1 MVISH
6 ERIDSFV
13 IVLPPAV
20 CSVVQHSLA
29 WRPLCLTAAADG
41 FQNREATVFIKN
53 DELANKLGTR
63 FLEECDATQR
73 SGSSH
78 VEVTCWGSF

>member
-1 MVISH
+1 MPH
-6 ERIDSFV
+6 K
-13 IVLPPAV
+13 
-20 CSVVQHSLA
+20 
-29 WRPLCLTAAADG
+29 AAADG

>member
-1 MVISH
+1 MPH
-6 ERIDSFV
+6 K
-13 IVLPPAV
+13 AV
-20 CSVVQHSLA
+20 
-29 WRPLCLTAAADG
+29 ADG

-78 VEVTCWGSF
+78 VEVTCWGSFSVAVCDLTLFVGFLPNHPNPCTLAV

>member
-1 MVISH
+1 MNALTRLLIGSAAGG
-6 ERIDSFV
+6 
-13 IVLPPAV
+13 L
-20 CSVVQHSLA
+20 LA
-29 WRPLCLTAAADG
+29 GAAFLGLEAAMPHKAASDG
-41 FQNREATVFIKN
+41 FQNREATVYIKN

>member
-1 MVISH
+1 MPH
-6 ERIDSFV
+6 K
-13 IVLPPAV
+13 
-20 CSVVQHSLA
+20 
-29 WRPLCLTAAADG
+29 AAADG
-41 FQNREATVFIKN
+41 FQNREATVYIKN

-73 SGSSH
+73 SGSSP

>member
-1 MVISH
+1 MNAWTHLVIGSAAGGLLGGAAFLGV
-6 ERIDSFV
+6 EAAKPYS
-13 IVLPPAV
+13 
-20 CSVVQHSLA
+20 
-29 WRPLCLTAAADG
+29 AAADG

-73 SGSSH
+73 SGSSRI
-78 VEVTCWGSF
+78 EVTCWGSF

>member
-1 MVISH
+1 MNALTRLVIGSAAGGLLGGAAFLGLEAAMPH
-6 ERIDSFV
+6 K
-13 IVLPPAV
+13 
-20 CSVVQHSLA
+20 
-29 WRPLCLTAAADG
+29 AAADG

-78 VEVTCWGSF
+78 IEVTCWGSF

>member
-1 MVISH
+1 MNALTRLLIGSAASGLLGGAAFLGL
-6 ERIDSFV
+6 E
-13 IVLPPAV
+13 AV
-20 CSVVQHSLA
+20 MPHK
-29 WRPLCLTAAADG
+29 AAADG
-41 FQNREATVFIKN
+41 FQNREATVYIKN